1 MSVRENVADF
11 LLPVDPAYSLIK
23 IGEVLTK
30 AAIKDPQI
38 SKVFNTI
45 HSAMTTPM
53 PINTRSFQQL
63 RRLGGGLDIPDIPAY
78 LRPLVAAE
86 YLGAKAALQRDGGK
100 IFRVILPE
108 LKKRLEKATPAL
120 DAFGPAF
127 FSELIAETEV
137 RATRDGSFA
146 KKLQDA
152 AVEIRTLIP
161 EFEDYAADADRIFR
175 RAKVKCVICRQD
187 PDNPEKV
194 ICGDVPL
201 WENILIIVI
210 VIIIIIVS

>member
-120 DAFGPAF
+120 DAFGPA
-127 FSELIAETEV
+127 
-137 RATRDGSFA
+137 
-146 KKLQDA
+146 
-152 AVEIRTLIP
+152 
-161 EFEDYAADADRIFR
+161 
-175 RAKVKCVICRQD
+175 
-187 PDNPEKV
+187 
-194 ICGDVPL
+194 
-201 WENILIIVI
+201 
-210 VIIIIIVS
+210 